1 MKRLSAACRLA
12 ALALLT
18 ALAACAPLPSAK
30 APAQAEAQPTRTFW
44 QGRLA
49 LQVASEPPQSY
60 AAGFTLNGD
69 ARAGALSFTSPLG
82 NTLAV
87 LHWQPGQ
94 AWLEQGGQT
103 QFYESL
109 EQLSAQATG
118 AAALP
123 LEALLGWL
131 RGQPHEAPG
140 WQADLGRVAQ
150 GRLTARRVQPLPA
163 AELRLVF
170 EP

>member
-1 MKRLSAACRLA
+1 MRRIATRRLA
-12 ALALLT
+12 ALALA
-18 ALAACAPLPSAK
+18 ALVAACAPLP
-30 APAQAEAQPTRTFW
+30 PAEAPPASTAVRTRTFW

-60 AAGFTLNGD
+60 AAGFALSGDAQTGTLN
-69 ARAGALSFTSPLG
+69 LTSPLG

-87 LHWQPGQ
+87 MQWQPGQ
-94 AWLEQGGQT
+94 AWLEQGGQRQT
-103 QFYESL
+103 YDSL
-109 EQLSAQATG
+109 EALAAHATG

-123 LEALLGWL
+123 LAALFGWL
-131 RGQPHEAPG
+131 QGQTRHVPG
-140 WQADLGRVAQ
+140 WQADLDRVAQ
-150 GRLTARRVQPLPA
+150 GRLTARRLQPLPT